1 MSQIERQPTELTLR
15 GQRATGEVALR
26 GVEGVGSLYV
36 HVPFCFHKCHY
47 CDFYSF
53 VDSRDR
59 QGVFLERLKA
69 ELGVLAGHAGAL
81 RTVFVGGG
89 TPSLLRAELWEDLL
103 GWLRERFAFGEGY
116 EFTVECNP
124 ETVTPELMGVLAA
137 GGVNR
142 VSVGAQSFDRRHLA
156 TLERWHE
163 PENVGRALA
172 MARDAGIERRS
183 LDLIFAIPGQ
193 TLGEW
198 ERDLETALGL
208 PVDHLSCYAL
218 TYEPNTAMTKRLERG
233 EFTGADEDLE
243 ADMYE
248 RTVEML
254 GSAGFERYEVS
265 NFARSGMAC
274 AHNMVYW
281 RGEEWLAAGPSGS
294 AHAGGQR
301 WKNIPH
307 LTEWMDGVARSG
319 GYSPIVDFEGRDGV
333 RALCERIMLG
343 LRLGEGLDAEDLQRR
358 AASLGVWEA
367 LRVRIEAHRRSGMLT
382 DERERVR
389 LSGRG
394 FLFADG
400 IASDRMSA
408 AQEKTPG

>member
-1 MSQIERQPTELTLR
+1 MSQTERQPTELTLR
-15 GQRATGEVALR
+15 GQRATSEAVLR
-26 GVEGVGSLYV
+26 GVRGVGSLYI

-69 ELGVLAGHAGAL
+69 ELGALAGHAGAL

-89 TPSLLRAELWEDLL
+89 TPSLLRADLWEDLL
-103 GWLRERFAFGEGY
+103 GWLREPFAFGEGY

-124 ETVTPELMGVLAA
+124 ETVTAELMGVLAA

-198 ERDLETALGL
+198 EQDLERALAL

-233 EFTGADEDLE
+233 EFARADEDLE
-243 ADMYE
+243 AEMYE

-274 AHNMVYW
+274 AHNLVYW

-301 WKNIPH
+301 WKNAPH
-307 LTEWMDGVARSG
+307 LTEWMEGVERSG
-319 GYSPIVDFEGRDGV
+319 GYSPIVDYEAPDAL

-343 LRLGEGLDAEDLQRR
+343 LRLSEGLDAEALERC
-358 AASLGVWEA
+358 ATSLGVWEA
-367 LRVRIEAHRRSGMLT
+367 LRVRIGVHRLSGMLT
-382 DERERVR
+382 DEAARVR
-389 LSGRG
+389 LSERG

-400 IASDRMSA
+400 IASDLMNA